1 MTITITLRKKEF
13 TLEKETSVMR
23 AMELLEVSPEAFLA
37 IRDGKLLT
45 EDERLH
51 QGDVVQFVSVISGG

>member
-1 MTITITLRKKEF
+1 MTITIILRKKEF

-23 AMELLEVSPEAFLA
+23 AMELLEVSPEAHLA
-37 IRDGKLLT
+37 VRDGKLLT
-45 EDERLH
+45 EDDRLY

>member
-23 AMELLEVSPEAFLA
+23 AMELLEVSPEAFWQYGMA
-37 IRDGKLLT
+37 NC
-45 EDERLH
+45 
-51 QGDVVQFVSVISGG
+51 

>member
-23 AMELLEVSPEAFLA
+23 AMELLEVSPEAYLA
-37 IRDGKLLT
+37 VRDGKLLT
-45 EDERLH
+45 EDERLY

>member
-23 AMELLEVSPEAFLA
+23 AMELLEVSPEAYLA
-37 IRDGKLLT
+37 VRNGKLLT
-45 EDERLH
+45 EDERLY
-51 QGDVVQFVSVISGG
+51 QGDVVQFISVISGG

>member
-1 MTITITLRKKEF
+1 VTITIILRKKEF

-23 AMELLEVSPEAFLA
+23 AMELLEVSPEAHLA
-37 IRDGKLLT
+37 VRDGKLLT
-45 EDERLH
+45 EDDRLY

>member
-1 MTITITLRKKEF
+1 VTITITLRKKEF